1 MAAFYEIDFQFQ
13 VDRLTPPF
21 KRKPKIMSYLFALIS
36 PLQTNN
42 NSFSSYVDTVVR
54 STKINGQVIVLD
66 QVLTEFLNIPIGD
79 PRVIIQTFNVED
91 DFTVGASEDFSSG
104 VFATAAVAD
113 AGVYA
118 DDSLTKVN
126 FKVKVPSIVW
136 TATTNEQKQ
145 QFKEVINKAKLY
157 GTSYI
162 IETY

>member
-1 MAAFYEIDFQFQ
+1 M
-13 VDRLTPPF
+13 
-21 KRKPKIMSYLFALIS
+21 
-36 PLQTNN
+36 
-42 NSFSSYVDTVVR
+42 
-54 STKINGQVIVLD
+54 
-66 QVLTEFLNIPIGD
+66 
-79 PRVIIQTFNVED
+79 
-91 DFTVGASEDFSSG
+91 
-104 VFATAAVAD
+104 FATAAVAD